1 MGASLDMAI
10 PPTASPPPNLPPLT
24 RREEKITHV
33 VAGVIRDARGRIL
46 LARRTEGR
54 DLAGLWEF
62 PGGKVEP
69 GEPPEA
75 ALVRELREELGIEA
89 RVGDALMR
97 VPQQYPDKRLVLD
110 VRHVECRGV
119 PKGLDGQA
127 LAWVPPARL
136 ASYPMPPADRP
147 VVAALLQPDRYL
159 VTPVPGDDTS
169 WLAALA
175 RALDSGVRRVQL
187 RGAPGI
193 EPERWARLAEQA
205 VRLCVDAAAE
215 VLVNGDAVLAERLGT
230 GLHLRAAQ
238 LAQFAGAAHGR
249 DALGAERRGHGLL
262 PQGRDPRPLAGS
274 CHDIGD
280 LLRAQALACDFV
292 VLGPVLP
299 TATHPGVPG
308 IGWDAFAAMRERVAL
323 PVYALGGL
331 GVEDVVTARAHG
343 AQGIAAIRGLWG
355 EPGNRRKPPR

>member
-1 MGASLDMAI
+1 MGASLDMAM

-24 RREEKITHV
+24 RREGKITHV

-215 VLVNGDAVLAERLGT
+215 VLVNGDAVLASGWEQDCTCGPHSWRNLLER
-230 GLHLRAAQ
+230 
-238 LAQFAGAAHGR
+238 
-249 DALGAERRGHGLL
+249 
-262 PQGRDPRPLAGS
+262 PM
-274 CHDIGD
+274 
-280 LLRAQALACDFV
+280 
-292 VLGPVLP
+292 
-299 TATHPGVPG
+299 
-308 IGWDAFAAMRERVAL
+308 AAMRWARSVA
-323 PVYALGGL
+323 AMGCSHRGG
-331 GVEDVVTARAHG
+331 THARWPARATTSATCCAPRHWP
-343 AQGIAAIRGLWG
+343 AISSCWARSCRPLPIRVCRASAGTRS
-355 EPGNRRKPPR
+355 RRCASGWRCRSTLLAGWASRMS